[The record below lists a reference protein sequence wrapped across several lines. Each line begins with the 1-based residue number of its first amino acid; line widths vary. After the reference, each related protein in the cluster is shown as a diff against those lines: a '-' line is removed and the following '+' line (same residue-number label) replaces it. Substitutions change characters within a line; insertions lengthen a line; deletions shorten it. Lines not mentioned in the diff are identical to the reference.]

1 MTIGANL
8 NGGSLTIGNINSVTN
23 INSYITNLATG
34 GLTGS
39 GRVNIGNGTNLDGSQ
54 LYLGSSTLYQS
65 YIRAKLLSI
74 NDIGNTTTY
83 IGTGGLSGS
92 DRVFI
97 ASGANAVGSEMYLGS
112 ASLYQSFIRGTII
125 NIADNGGSVNLANN
139 GLPAYGSVNICAG
152 ANGTGSIAQL
162 GSLTIDTIYIRGKY
176 LQINDGNNT
185 NYINNGITNIGNLY
199 GSGYVA
205 IYGKFSLYSVA
216 VEPPAIE
223 IVKPNPQISIRH
235 NNNPSRYDAF
245 VIGFGSGGGSPA
257 SEAGA
262 SSGSNRFPNVTG
274 NDTTGY
280 CARIKCVSNV
290 DHPFDYGSIG
300 TFYFQGKNDNNWGG
314 GVTSRGNYNT
324 VCVMN
329 PYLNRIGV
337 NRTDSGS
344 YTLDVNGLI
353 RTASGFVNDSDRR
366 IKANIIDVEDDEA
379 LQLLRRLK
387 PKTYTYKDTNTK
399 GTEPVYGFI
408 AQEVREVISYSTSLS
423 KDYIPNIYDKVT
435 LVEDI
440 LTFSTFNT
448 SDLAYDVSGELF
460 SSIKLLPYKESQG
473 IILTITEIIDSHS
486 VKIDLSTLPKNNAGD
501 IITFDTELFV
511 YGQEVNDFHSMK
523 KDAIWTVA
531 TAALQEVDRQ
541 LQAEKEKT
549 VQLGTTVNTLK
560 DIVESLVLRITA
572 IEQRTN

>member
-1 MTIGANL
+1 MLNTMTNTMLNTGSNTSGVTTFKSQPIITSTILANTDSST
-8 NGGSLTIGNINSVTN
+8 NIATTAWSNAFWTYVKTQANTFSGTTTFSNTTNINTTGSATTTIGNILSTTN
-23 INSYITNLATG
+23 ISGSVNISGAVNINTIGTTTTTIGNILSTTNISGNTINISGDLNINTG
-34 GLTGS
+34 GTATTTIGNTAGATNVLGQVNIANDGLSAT
-39 GRVNIGNGTNLDGSQ
+39 GRVNIATGSNVAGSEINIGG
-54 LYLGSSTLYQS
+54 GSST
-65 YIRAKLLSI
+65 
-74 NDIGNTTTY
+74 
-83 IGTGGLSGS
+83 
-92 DRVFI
+92 
-97 ASGANAVGSEMYLGS
+97 
-112 ASLYQSFIRGTII
+112 I
-125 NIADNGGSVNLANN
+125 NINRPFTLQTN
-139 GLPAYGSVNICAG
+139 
-152 ANGTGSIAQL
+152 
-162 GSLTIDTIYIRGKY
+162 TIEI
-176 LQINDGNNT
+176 
-185 NYINNGITNIGNLY
+185 
-199 GSGYVA
+199 
-205 IYGKFSLYSVA
+205 
-216 VEPPAIE
+216 PAIT
-223 IVKPNPQISIRH
+223 ILKPNPQISIRH

-262 SSGSNRFPNVTG
+262 SSGSNRFPDVTG

-290 DHPFDYGSIG
+290 DHAFDYGSIG

-399 GTEPVYGFI
+399 GAEPVYGFI

-423 KDYIPNIYDKVT
+423 KDCIPNIYDKVT
-435 LVEDI
+435 LVDEI

-448 SDLAYDVSGELF
+448 SDLAYDVSGQLF

-549 VQLGTTVNTLK
+549 VQLGTTVNTLN

>member
-1 MTIGANL
+1 MSAPDVTLGKFSL
-8 NGGSLTIGNINSVTN
+8 N
-23 INSYITNLATG
+23 
-34 GLTGS
+34 
-39 GRVNIGNGTNLDGSQ
+39 VNI
-54 LYLGSSTLYQS
+54 
-65 YIRAKLLSI
+65 
-74 NDIGNTTTY
+74 
-83 IGTGGLSGS
+83 
-92 DRVFI
+92 
-97 ASGANAVGSEMYLGS
+97 ANS
-112 ASLYQSFIRGTII
+112 
-125 NIADNGGSVNLANN
+125 

-162 GSLTIDTIYIRGKY
+162 GSLTLDTIYMRAKY
-176 LQINDGNNT
+176 MQINDGNP
-185 NYINNGITNIGNLY
+185 NYINNGITNIGNIY

-205 IYGKFSLYSVA
+205 IHGKFSLYSAA

-274 NDTTGY
+274 NTGTGY
-280 CARIKCVSNV
+280 CARIKCVADV
-290 DHPFDYGSIG
+290 GHPFDYGSIG
-300 TFYFQGKNDNNWGG
+300 TFYFQGKNDNNWGANSG
-314 GVTSRGNYNT
+314 QGNYNT
-324 VCVMN
+324 ICVMN
-329 PYLNRIGV
+329 PYLNRMGV
-337 NRTDSGS
+337 NRTDSGG
-344 YTLDVNGLI
+344 YTLDVNGII
-353 RTASGFVNDSDRR
+353 RTASGLVNDSDRR

-387 PKTYTYKDTNTK
+387 PKTYTYKDTNAK
-399 GTEPVYGFI
+399 GEEPVYGFI

-423 KDYIPNIYDKVT
+423 KDCIPNIYDKVT
-435 LVEDI
+435 LIEDI

-473 IILTITEIIDSHS
+473 IFLTITEIIDSHS
-486 VKIDLSTLPKNNAGD
+486 VKIDLSTLPKNNAGE

-549 VQLGTTVNTLK
+549 IQLGATVNTLK
-560 DIVESLVLRITA
+560 DKVESLVLRITA
-572 IEQRTN
+572 IEQKTN